1 MPRRFV
7 YSFAAYIALPLLCLV
22 MLWRG
27 LRGNWS
33 YLRDFRQRFGFG
45 PVPAKPCIWV
55 HAVSFGEVQAAAA
68 LVFALRDRYPNTP
81 LLITTGT
88 PTGTDRALSL
98 FKWEGVTVRYIPY
111 DLPPFVRRF
120 LDGVK
125 PLLAVIFETELWP
138 NVYHECRSRGV
149 PIMLASARISPRSVT
164 RYRWWRGLFRET
176 LSRGVIVAAQ
186 GEADAER
193 FRSMGAD
200 PTRTHVTGNI
210 KFDFALP
217 PDTIAKGRE
226 IRQLQAPNRPMWI
239 AGSTHGGEEAVVVEA
254 HRLVRKV
261 HPNALLVLVPRH
273 AQRFSDVAEW
283 LESQSVRF
291 ARYSRKEVCGPD
303 TEVLLI
309 DALGVLLDFYA
320 ASDVAFVGGSL
331 VPIGGH
337 NLLEPAALSMPV
349 LSGPNNFNSEDV
361 VQLLLARGAARIV
374 QDPKQ
379 LADQV
384 IALLS
389 NAEARTKMG
398 AIGRAVVDENRGA
411 LNNLLKLIDPLLTTQ
426 T

>member
-1 MPRRFV
+1 
-7 YSFAAYIALPLLCLV
+7 
-22 MLWRG
+22 
-27 LRGNWS
+27 
-33 YLRDFRQRFGFG
+33 
-45 PVPAKPCIWV
+45 
-55 HAVSFGEVQAAAA
+55 
-68 LVFALRDRYPNTP
+68 
-81 LLITTGT
+81 
-88 PTGTDRALSL
+88 
-98 FKWEGVTVRYIPY
+98 
-111 DLPPFVRRF
+111 
-120 LDGVK
+120 VK
-125 PLLAVIFETELWP
+125 PLLAIIFETELWP
-138 NVYHECRSRGV
+138 NVYHECRSRNI
-149 PIMLASARISPRSVT
+149 PIMLASARISPRSVI

-200 PTRTHVTGNI
+200 PARTHIMGNI
-210 KFDFALP
+210 KFDFSLP

-226 IRQLQAPNRPMWI
+226 IRQVQAPHRPMWI
-239 AGSTHGGEEAVVVEA
+239 AGSTHGGEEAAVVEA
-254 HRLVRKV
+254 HRRVRKV

-273 AQRFSDVAEW
+273 AQRFSEVAEW
-283 LESQSVRF
+283 LESQDIRF
-291 ARYSRKEVCGPD
+291 ARYSRKEVCAPD
-303 TEVLLI
+303 TEVLLV

-374 QDPKQ
+374 EGPPQ

-389 NAEARTKMG
+389 NTEARTKMG
-398 AIGRAVVDENRGA
+398 AIGRTVVDENRGA
-411 LNNLLKLIDPLLTTQ
+411 LNNLLKLIDPLLAQQ